1 MINKILNEETIGFS
15 VIGMLFISFLYLY
28 TESPIVQRLGLVY
41 GLLVFILTIGC
52 LIKIIIQAIK
62 GLYDFI
68 KSKRNK

>member
-15 VIGMLFISFLYLY
+15 VIGMLLISCLYLY

-62 GLYDFI
+62 CLYNFI